1 MKVLIEMP
9 REHYDL
15 FAAELDIKSPAY
27 TVLKNGIV
35 PKSQKAAGGA
45 RTIEILCEKEEA
57 DLLLDAAHRHY
68 PAAAPSI
75 AEAIAGAREA

>member
-1 MKVLIEMP
+1 MKVPIEMS

-27 TVLKNGIV
+27 TVLKNNIV
-35 PKSQKAAGGA
+35 PKGQPTA
-45 RTIEILCEKEEA
+45 RDAQTIEILCEKEEA
-57 DLLLDAAHRHY
+57 ELLLDAATRHY

-75 AEAIAGAREA
+75 AKAIAGARRS